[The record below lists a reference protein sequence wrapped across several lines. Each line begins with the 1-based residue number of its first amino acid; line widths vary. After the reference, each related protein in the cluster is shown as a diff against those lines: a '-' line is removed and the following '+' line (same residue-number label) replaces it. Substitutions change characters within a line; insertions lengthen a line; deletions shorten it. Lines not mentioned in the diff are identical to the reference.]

1 MSKYVNILVTV
12 RCKEDQMG
20 NLFSIL
26 TQALNTHGYTMHSIL
41 IPEFKL
47 KLVEDSDNDWPDSA

>member
-1 MSKYVNILVTV
+1 MSKYVNIQVAV